1 VTWAVITGE
10 YPSQTG
16 GVSDYTSQV
25 ALALANLGDPV
36 HAFAPPAGNLPQPGV
51 IVHRLPGFF
60 DVASRTTARDLIF
73 GLPEPRRVLLQYV
86 PHAFGYRAMNVRF
99 CRWIRS
105 IARAG
110 IPVDVM
116 FHEVAYPL
124 EPGQPLK
131 HKLLAHVNRKMAR
144 WIGDAADRIFIS
156 VPAWEAT
163 LREIGVTKPTRWL
176 PVPSNISLDADP
188 SAVAAVRSRY
198 GSPLIGHFGTYGPMA
213 AAKLRE
219 VCVPLAE
226 RDPSR
231 RLLLLGRGA
240 TAFAAAL
247 EKDFPAL
254 AGRVH
259 GPAPMDAAA
268 LATHLAACDLL
279 IQAYDDGISTRRSS
293 AMAGLALGVP
303 IVSNVAHST
312 EALWAQSGAVAL
324 SATWSSPDLIATAE
338 LLLADAPK
346 LAELRARGRSLYQNR
361 FDLRFTIDALRAA
374 PV

>member
-1 VTWAVITGE
+1 MSPRPLLLINSLSWAGLGVRAALYGWRYSVVDKRVAWAIITGE
-10 YPSQTG
+10 YPPQTG

-36 HAFAPPAGNLPQPGV
+36 HIFAPPADNLPQAGV

-131 HKLLAHVNRKMAR
+131 HRLLAHVNRKMAR

-198 GSPLIGHFGTYGPMA
+198 GSPAGAGVPMA
-213 AAKLRE
+213 
-219 VCVPLAE
+219 
-226 RDPSR
+226 SR
-231 RLLLLGRGA
+231 W
-240 TAFAAAL
+240 
-247 EKDFPAL
+247 
-254 AGRVH
+254 
-259 GPAPMDAAA
+259 
-268 LATHLAACDLL
+268 
-279 IQAYDDGISTRRSS
+279 ST
-293 AMAGLALGVP
+293 
-303 IVSNVAHST
+303 
-312 EALWAQSGAVAL
+312 
-324 SATWSSPDLIATAE
+324 
-338 LLLADAPK
+338 
-346 LAELRARGRSLYQNR
+346 
-361 FDLRFTIDALRAA
+361 
-374 PV
+374 